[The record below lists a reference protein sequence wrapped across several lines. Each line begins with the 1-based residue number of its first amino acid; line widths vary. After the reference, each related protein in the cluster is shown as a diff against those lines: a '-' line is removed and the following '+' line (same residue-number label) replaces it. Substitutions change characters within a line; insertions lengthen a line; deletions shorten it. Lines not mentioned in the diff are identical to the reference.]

1 MSKNQYTLLVF
12 SIIGILLLIPGYGVH
27 FFEQIWNFPGNL
39 FSDDFK
45 ESFPLATI
53 PLMVIS
59 LLGTGM
65 YMTFKLGF
73 PQLTRIIHG
82 IKVTRGDYDSTED
95 EGDLNHFKA
104 LSTALAATVGI
115 GNIAGVAIAI
125 QIGGPGALFWMW
137 ISAIVGMATKF
148 FTCSLGIMYRGY
160 DSDNVL
166 QGGPMYVIEQG
177 MGKKFK
183 FLSYWFSI
191 AGLVGCLS
199 LLQANQLTQ
208 IMSDYVAKSFE
219 IEKSFNLNLT
229 IGIVIAL
236 IVSLV
241 IFGGLSRIAEVA
253 SKIVPFMVIIYLLS
267 GLFIVLSNATLI
279 PSIFSNIFS
288 SAFNGSS
295 VAGGFAGT
303 AIVISQGFRRAAFS
317 NEAGMGTEVMA
328 IGASKNNQP
337 IKSGLV
343 AMIGPLI
350 DTIIVCTIT
359 GLVILLSSEWIEG
372 SYSGVSLTQKSFSN
386 YLGLAGDY
394 ILIFS
399 VATFTLSTMFGYSY
413 YGCKCASYLFGTN
426 SKFYYRIFYILTLVI
441 GSVLSLDLAVNIVDA
456 MFALMAFPTMISAL
470 YLAPN
475 IKKEANRYFASIK
488 DN

>member
-1 MSKNQYTLLVF
+1 MEIINNFFAELSNFLWGNFGVANLV
-12 SIIGILLLIPGYGVH
+12 IGGGVFFLIYSRLTPFRYLKHAFEILLGKH
-27 FFEQIWNFPGNL
+27 
-39 FSDDFK
+39 DD
-45 ESFPLATI
+45 P
-53 PLMVIS
+53 
-59 LLGTGM
+59 
-65 YMTFKLGF
+65 
-73 PQLTRIIHG
+73 
-82 IKVTRGDYDSTED
+82 DD
-95 EGDLNHFKA
+95 EGQISHFQA
-104 LSTALAATVGI
+104 LSTALSSTVGI
-115 GNIAGVAIAI
+115 GNIAGVAVAI
-125 QIGGPGALFWMW
+125 SLGGPGALFWMW

-208 IMSDYVAKSFE
+208 IMSDYVVKSFE
-219 IEKSFNLNLT
+219 IEQTFNLNLT

-253 SKIVPFMVIIYLLS
+253 SKIVPFMVMVYLLS
-267 GLFIVLSNATLI
+267 GLFIVLSNASSI
-279 PSIFSNIFS
+279 PAIFSNIFS

-372 SYSGVSLTQKSFSN
+372 TFSGVSLTQKSFSN

-426 SKFYYRIFYILTLVI
+426 SKFYYRIFYVLTLVL

-475 IKKEANRYFASIK
+475 IKKEANKYFASIK

>member
-1 MSKNQYTLLVF
+1 MDIINNFFAELSNFLWGNFGVANLV
-12 SIIGILLLIPGYGVH
+12 IGGGVFFLIYSRLTPFRYFKHAFEILLGKH
-27 FFEQIWNFPGNL
+27 
-39 FSDDFK
+39 DD
-45 ESFPLATI
+45 P
-53 PLMVIS
+53 
-59 LLGTGM
+59 
-65 YMTFKLGF
+65 
-73 PQLTRIIHG
+73 
-82 IKVTRGDYDSTED
+82 DD
-95 EGDLNHFKA
+95 EGQISHFQA
-104 LSTALAATVGI
+104 LSTALSSTVGI
-115 GNIAGVAIAI
+115 GNIAGVAVAI
-125 QIGGPGALFWMW
+125 SLGGPGALFWMW

-208 IMSDYVAKSFE
+208 IMSDYVVKSFD
-219 IEKSFNLNLT
+219 IEQSFNLNLI
-229 IGIVIAL
+229 IGIIIAIL
-236 IVSLV
+236 VSSV

-253 SKIVPFMVIIYLLS
+253 SKIVPFMVMVYLLS
-267 GLFIVLSNATLI
+267 GLFIVLSNASSI
-279 PSIFSNIFS
+279 PAIFSNIFT

-372 SYSGVSLTQKSFSN
+372 TYSGVSLTQKSFSN

-413 YGCKCASYLFGTN
+413 YGCKCASYLFGAN
-426 SKFYYRIFYILTLVI
+426 SKFYYRIFYVLTLVL

-475 IKKEANRYFASIK
+475 IKKEANRYFASIEE
-488 DN
+488 N

>member
-1 MSKNQYTLLVF
+1 MDIINNFFAELSNFLWGNFGVANLV
-12 SIIGILLLIPGYGVH
+12 IGGGIFFLIYSRLTPFRYFKHAFEILLGKHDNP
-27 FFEQIWNFPGNL
+27 
-39 FSDDFK
+39 
-45 ESFPLATI
+45 
-53 PLMVIS
+53 
-59 LLGTGM
+59 
-65 YMTFKLGF
+65 
-73 PQLTRIIHG
+73 
-82 IKVTRGDYDSTED
+82 ED
-95 EGDLNHFKA
+95 EGQISHFQA
-104 LSTALAATVGI
+104 LSTALSSTVGI
-115 GNIAGVAIAI
+115 GNIAGVAVAI
-125 QIGGPGALFWMW
+125 SLGGPGALFWMW

-160 DSDNVL
+160 DSENVL
-166 QGGPMYVIEQG
+166 QGGPMYVIEYG

-208 IMSDYVAKSFE
+208 IMSDYVVKSLN
-219 IEKSFNLNLT
+219 IEQSFNLNLI
-229 IGIVIAL
+229 IGIIIAIL
-236 IVSLV
+236 VSSV
-241 IFGGLSRIAEVA
+241 IFGGLNRIAEVA
-253 SKIVPFMVIIYLLS
+253 SKIVPFMVIVYLLS
-267 GLFIVLSNATLI
+267 GLFIVLSNASLV
-279 PSIFSNIFS
+279 PAIFSNIFS

-359 GLVILLSSEWIEG
+359 GLVILLSGEWIEG
-372 SYSGVSLTQKSFSN
+372 TYSGVSLTQKSFSN

-413 YGCKCASYLFGTN
+413 YGCKCASYLFGAN
-426 SKFYYRIFYILTLVI
+426 SKFYYRIFYVLTLVL

>member
-1 MSKNQYTLLVF
+1 MDIINNFFAELSNFLWGNFGVANLV
-12 SIIGILLLIPGYGVH
+12 IGGGVFFLIYSRLTPFRYFKHAFEILLGKH
-27 FFEQIWNFPGNL
+27 
-39 FSDDFK
+39 DD
-45 ESFPLATI
+45 P
-53 PLMVIS
+53 
-59 LLGTGM
+59 
-65 YMTFKLGF
+65 
-73 PQLTRIIHG
+73 
-82 IKVTRGDYDSTED
+82 DD
-95 EGDLNHFKA
+95 EGQISHFQA
-104 LSTALAATVGI
+104 LSTALSSTVGI
-115 GNIAGVAIAI
+115 GNIAGVAVAI
-125 QIGGPGALFWMW
+125 SLGGPGALFWMW

-208 IMSDYVAKSFE
+208 IMSDYVVKSFD
-219 IEKSFNLNLT
+219 IEQSFNLNLI
-229 IGIVIAL
+229 IGIIIAIL
-236 IVSLV
+236 VSSV

-253 SKIVPFMVIIYLLS
+253 SKIVPFMVMVYLLS
-267 GLFIVLSNATLI
+267 GLFIVLSNASSI
-279 PSIFSNIFS
+279 PAIFSNIFS

-372 SYSGVSLTQKSFSN
+372 TYSGVSLTQKSFSN

-413 YGCKCASYLFGTN
+413 YGCKCASYL
-426 SKFYYRIFYILTLVI
+426 IWC
-441 GSVLSLDLAVNIVDA
+441 
-456 MFALMAFPTMISAL
+456 
-470 YLAPN
+470 
-475 IKKEANRYFASIK
+475 
-488 DN
+488 

>member
-1 MSKNQYTLLVF
+1 MDIINNFFAELSNFLWGNFGVANLV
-12 SIIGILLLIPGYGVH
+12 IGGGVFFLIYSRLTPFRYFKHAFEILLGKH
-27 FFEQIWNFPGNL
+27 
-39 FSDDFK
+39 DD
-45 ESFPLATI
+45 P
-53 PLMVIS
+53 
-59 LLGTGM
+59 
-65 YMTFKLGF
+65 
-73 PQLTRIIHG
+73 
-82 IKVTRGDYDSTED
+82 DD
-95 EGDLNHFKA
+95 EGQISHFQA
-104 LSTALAATVGI
+104 LSTALSSTVGI
-115 GNIAGVAIAI
+115 GNIAGVAVAI
-125 QIGGPGALFWMW
+125 SLGGPGALFWMW

-177 MGKKFK
+177 MGKNFK

-208 IMSDYVAKSFE
+208 IMSDYVVKSFD
-219 IEKSFNLNLT
+219 IEQSFNLNLI
-229 IGIVIAL
+229 IGIIIAIL
-236 IVSLV
+236 VSSV

-253 SKIVPFMVIIYLLS
+253 SKIVPFMVMVYLLS
-267 GLFIVLSNATLI
+267 GLFIVLSNASSI
-279 PSIFSNIFS
+279 PAIFSNIFT

-372 SYSGVSLTQKSFSN
+372 TYSGVSLTQKSFSN

-413 YGCKCASYLFGTN
+413 YGCKCASYLFGAN
-426 SKFYYRIFYILTLVI
+426 SKFYYRIFYVLTLVV

-475 IKKEANRYFASIK
+475 IKKEANKYFASIE
-488 DN
+488 DNK

>member
-1 MSKNQYTLLVF
+1 
-12 SIIGILLLIPGYGVH
+12 
-27 FFEQIWNFPGNL
+27 
-39 FSDDFK
+39 
-45 ESFPLATI
+45 
-53 PLMVIS
+53 
-59 LLGTGM
+59 
-65 YMTFKLGF
+65 
-73 PQLTRIIHG
+73 
-82 IKVTRGDYDSTED
+82 
-95 EGDLNHFKA
+95 
-104 LSTALAATVGI
+104 
-115 GNIAGVAIAI
+115 
-125 QIGGPGALFWMW
+125 MW

-208 IMSDYVAKSFE
+208 IMSDYVVKSFG
-219 IEKSFNLNLT
+219 IEQTFNLNLT

-253 SKIVPFMVIIYLLS
+253 SKIVPFMVIVYLLS
-267 GLFIVLSNATLI
+267 GLFIVLSNASLI
-279 PSIFSNIFS
+279 PAIFSNIFS

-372 SYSGVSLTQKSFSN
+372 TFSGVSLTQKSFSN

-426 SKFYYRIFYILTLVI
+426 SKFYYRIFYVLTLVL

>member
-1 MSKNQYTLLVF
+1 MDIINNFFAELSNFLWGNFGVANLV
-12 SIIGILLLIPGYGVH
+12 IGGGIFFLIYSRLTPFRYFKHAFEILLGKH
-27 FFEQIWNFPGNL
+27 
-39 FSDDFK
+39 DD
-45 ESFPLATI
+45 P
-53 PLMVIS
+53 
-59 LLGTGM
+59 
-65 YMTFKLGF
+65 
-73 PQLTRIIHG
+73 
-82 IKVTRGDYDSTED
+82 DD
-95 EGDLNHFKA
+95 EGQISHFQA
-104 LSTALAATVGI
+104 LSTALSSTVGI
-115 GNIAGVAIAI
+115 GNIAGVAVAI
-125 QIGGPGALFWMW
+125 SLGGPGALFWMW

-166 QGGPMYVIEQG
+166 QGGPMYVIEKG

-208 IMSDYVAKSFE
+208 IMSDYVAKSFD
-219 IEKSFNLNLT
+219 IEQSFNLNLI
-229 IGIVIAL
+229 IGIIIAIL
-236 IVSLV
+236 VSSV

-253 SKIVPFMVIIYLLS
+253 SKIVPFMVMVYLLS
-267 GLFIVLSNATLI
+267 GLFIVLSNASLI
-279 PSIFSNIFS
+279 PAIFSNIFT

-372 SYSGVSLTQKSFSN
+372 TYSGVSLTQKSFSN

-413 YGCKCASYLFGTN
+413 YGCKCASYLFGAN
-426 SKFYYRIFYILTLVI
+426 SKFYYRIFYVLTLVL

-475 IKKEANRYFASIK
+475 IKKEANKYFASIK
-488 DN
+488 EN

>member
-1 MSKNQYTLLVF
+1 MDIINNFFAELSNFLWGNFGVANLV
-12 SIIGILLLIPGYGVH
+12 IGGGIFFLIYSRLTPFRYFKHAFEILLGKHDNP
-27 FFEQIWNFPGNL
+27 
-39 FSDDFK
+39 
-45 ESFPLATI
+45 
-53 PLMVIS
+53 
-59 LLGTGM
+59 
-65 YMTFKLGF
+65 
-73 PQLTRIIHG
+73 
-82 IKVTRGDYDSTED
+82 ED
-95 EGDLNHFKA
+95 EGQISHFQA
-104 LSTALAATVGI
+104 LSTALSSTVGI
-115 GNIAGVAIAI
+115 GNIAGVAVAI
-125 QIGGPGALFWMW
+125 SLGGPGALFWMW

-160 DSDNVL
+160 DSENVL
-166 QGGPMYVIEQG
+166 QGGPMYVIEHG

-208 IMSDYVAKSFE
+208 IMSDYVVKSLN
-219 IEKSFNLNLT
+219 IEQSFNLNLI
-229 IGIVIAL
+229 IGIIIAIL
-236 IVSLV
+236 VSSV
-241 IFGGLSRIAEVA
+241 IFGGLNRIAEVA
-253 SKIVPFMVIIYLLS
+253 SKIVPFMVIVYLLS
-267 GLFIVLSNATLI
+267 GLFIVLSNASLI
-279 PSIFSNIFS
+279 PAIFSNIFS

-359 GLVILLSSEWIEG
+359 GLVILLSGEWIEG
-372 SYSGVSLTQKSFSN
+372 TYSGVSLTQKSFSN

-413 YGCKCASYLFGTN
+413 YGCKCASYLFGAN
-426 SKFYYRIFYILTLVI
+426 SKFYYRIFYVLTLVL

>member
-1 MSKNQYTLLVF
+1 MDIINNFFAELSNFLWGNFGVANLV
-12 SIIGILLLIPGYGVH
+12 IGGGIFFLIYSRLTPFRYFKHAFEILLGKH
-27 FFEQIWNFPGNL
+27 
-39 FSDDFK
+39 DD
-45 ESFPLATI
+45 P
-53 PLMVIS
+53 
-59 LLGTGM
+59 
-65 YMTFKLGF
+65 
-73 PQLTRIIHG
+73 
-82 IKVTRGDYDSTED
+82 DD
-95 EGDLNHFKA
+95 EGQISHFQA
-104 LSTALAATVGI
+104 LSTALSSTVGI
-115 GNIAGVAIAI
+115 GNIAGVAVAI
-125 QIGGPGALFWMW
+125 SLGGPGALFWMW

-160 DSDNVL
+160 DSENVL
-166 QGGPMYVIEQG
+166 QGGPMYVIEHG

-208 IMSDYVAKSFE
+208 IMSDYAVKSFNFE
-219 IEKSFNLNLT
+219 QSFNLNLI
-229 IGIVIAL
+229 IGIIIAI
-236 IVSLV
+236 IVSMV

-253 SKIVPFMVIIYLLS
+253 SKIVPFMVVVYLVS
-267 GLFIVLSNATLI
+267 GLFIVLSNISSIPLI
-279 PSIFSNIFS
+279 FANIFS

-359 GLVILLSSEWIEG
+359 GLVILLSSDWIEG
-372 SYSGVSLTQKSFSN
+372 AYSGVSLTQKSFSN
-386 YLGLAGDY
+386 YLGSLGDY
-394 ILIFS
+394 VLIFS

-413 YGCKCASYLFGTN
+413 YGCKCASYLFGAS
-426 SKFYYRIFYILTLVI
+426 SKFY
-441 GSVLSLDLAVNIVDA
+441 
-456 MFALMAFPTMISAL
+456 
-470 YLAPN
+470 
-475 IKKEANRYFASIK
+475 
-488 DN
+488 

>member
-1 MSKNQYTLLVF
+1 MDIINNFFAELSNFLWGNFGVANLVIGGGVFFLIYSKLTPFRYF
-12 SIIGILLLIPGYGVH
+12 KHAFEILLGKH
-27 FFEQIWNFPGNL
+27 
-39 FSDDFK
+39 DD
-45 ESFPLATI
+45 P
-53 PLMVIS
+53 
-59 LLGTGM
+59 
-65 YMTFKLGF
+65 
-73 PQLTRIIHG
+73 
-82 IKVTRGDYDSTED
+82 DD
-95 EGDLNHFKA
+95 EGQISHFQA
-104 LSTALAATVGI
+104 LSTALSSTVGI
-115 GNIAGVAIAI
+115 GNIAGVAVAI
-125 QIGGPGALFWMW
+125 SLGGPGALFWMW

-177 MGKKFK
+177 MGKNFK

-208 IMSDYVAKSFE
+208 IMSDYVVKSFD
-219 IEKSFNLNLT
+219 IEQSFNLNLI
-229 IGIVIAL
+229 IGIIIAIL
-236 IVSLV
+236 VSSV

-253 SKIVPFMVIIYLLS
+253 SKIVPFMVMVYLFS
-267 GLFIVLSNATLI
+267 GLFIVLSNASSI
-279 PSIFSNIFS
+279 PAIFSNIFT

-372 SYSGVSLTQKSFSN
+372 TYSGVSLTQKSFSN

-413 YGCKCASYLFGTN
+413 YGCKCASYLFGAN
-426 SKFYYRIFYILTLVI
+426 SKFYYRIFYVLTLVL

-456 MFALMAFPTMISAL
+456 MFALMALPTMISAL

>member
-1 MSKNQYTLLVF
+1 MDIINNFFAELSNFLWGNFGVANLVIGGGVFFLIYSKLTPFRYF
-12 SIIGILLLIPGYGVH
+12 KHAFEILLGKH
-27 FFEQIWNFPGNL
+27 
-39 FSDDFK
+39 DD
-45 ESFPLATI
+45 P
-53 PLMVIS
+53 
-59 LLGTGM
+59 
-65 YMTFKLGF
+65 
-73 PQLTRIIHG
+73 
-82 IKVTRGDYDSTED
+82 DD
-95 EGDLNHFKA
+95 EGQISHFQA
-104 LSTALAATVGI
+104 LSTALSSTVGI
-115 GNIAGVAIAI
+115 GNIAGVAVAI
-125 QIGGPGALFWMW
+125 SLGGPGALFWMW

-177 MGKKFK
+177 MGKNFK

-208 IMSDYVAKSFE
+208 IMSDYVVKSFD
-219 IEKSFNLNLT
+219 IEQSFNLNLI
-229 IGIVIAL
+229 IGIIIAIL
-236 IVSLV
+236 VSSV

-253 SKIVPFMVIIYLLS
+253 SKIVPFMVIVYLLS
-267 GLFIVLSNATLI
+267 GLFIVLSNASSI
-279 PSIFSNIFS
+279 PAIFSNIFT

-372 SYSGVSLTQKSFSN
+372 TYSGVSLTQKSFSN

-413 YGCKCASYLFGTN
+413 YGCKCASYLFGAN
-426 SKFYYRIFYILTLVI
+426 SKFYYRIFYVLTLVV

-475 IKKEANRYFASIK
+475 IKKEANKYFASIE
-488 DN
+488 DNK

>member
-1 MSKNQYTLLVF
+1 MDIINNFFAELSNFLWGNFGVANLV
-12 SIIGILLLIPGYGVH
+12 IGGGVFFLIYSRLSPFRYFKHAFEILLGKH
-27 FFEQIWNFPGNL
+27 
-39 FSDDFK
+39 DD
-45 ESFPLATI
+45 P
-53 PLMVIS
+53 
-59 LLGTGM
+59 
-65 YMTFKLGF
+65 
-73 PQLTRIIHG
+73 
-82 IKVTRGDYDSTED
+82 DD
-95 EGDLNHFKA
+95 EGQISHFQA
-104 LSTALAATVGI
+104 LSTALSSTVGI
-115 GNIAGVAIAI
+115 GNIAGVAVAI
-125 QIGGPGALFWMW
+125 SLGGPGALFWMW

-208 IMSDYVAKSFE
+208 IMSDYVVKSFNVE
-219 IEKSFNLNLT
+219 QSFNLNLM
-229 IGIVIAL
+229 IGIIIAIL
-236 IVSLV
+236 VSSV

-253 SKIVPFMVIIYLLS
+253 SKIVPFMVIVYLLS
-267 GLFIVLSNATLI
+267 GLFIVLSNASSI
-279 PSIFSNIFS
+279 PAIFSNIFT

-359 GLVILLSSEWIEG
+359 GLVILLSNEWIERT
-372 SYSGVSLTQKSFSN
+372 YSGVSLTQKSFSN

-413 YGCKCASYLFGTN
+413 YGCKCASYLFGAN
-426 SKFYYRIFYILTLVI
+426 SKFYYRIFYVLTLVL

>member
-1 MSKNQYTLLVF
+1 
-12 SIIGILLLIPGYGVH
+12 
-27 FFEQIWNFPGNL
+27 
-39 FSDDFK
+39 
-45 ESFPLATI
+45 
-53 PLMVIS
+53 
-59 LLGTGM
+59 
-65 YMTFKLGF
+65 
-73 PQLTRIIHG
+73 
-82 IKVTRGDYDSTED
+82 
-95 EGDLNHFKA
+95 
-104 LSTALAATVGI
+104 
-115 GNIAGVAIAI
+115 
-125 QIGGPGALFWMW
+125 
-137 ISAIVGMATKF
+137 
-148 FTCSLGIMYRGY
+148 MYRGY

-208 IMSDYVAKSFE
+208 IMSDYVVKSFD
-219 IEKSFNLNLT
+219 IEQSFNLNLI
-229 IGIVIAL
+229 IGIIIAIL
-236 IVSLV
+236 VSSV

-253 SKIVPFMVIIYLLS
+253 SKIVPFMVMVYLLS
-267 GLFIVLSNATLI
+267 GLFIVLSNASSI
-279 PSIFSNIFS
+279 PAIFSNIFT

-372 SYSGVSLTQKSFSN
+372 TYSGVSLTQKSFSN

-426 SKFYYRIFYILTLVI
+426 SKFYYRIFYVLTLVL

>member
-1 MSKNQYTLLVF
+1 MDIINNFFAELSNFLWGNFGVANLVIGGGVFFLIYSKLTPFRYF
-12 SIIGILLLIPGYGVH
+12 KHAFEILLGKH
-27 FFEQIWNFPGNL
+27 
-39 FSDDFK
+39 DD
-45 ESFPLATI
+45 P
-53 PLMVIS
+53 
-59 LLGTGM
+59 
-65 YMTFKLGF
+65 
-73 PQLTRIIHG
+73 
-82 IKVTRGDYDSTED
+82 DD
-95 EGDLNHFKA
+95 EGQISHFQA
-104 LSTALAATVGI
+104 LSTALSSTVGI
-115 GNIAGVAIAI
+115 GNIAGVAVAI
-125 QIGGPGALFWMW
+125 SLGGPGALFWMW

-208 IMSDYVAKSFE
+208 IMSDYVVKSFDVE
-219 IEKSFNLNLT
+219 QSFNLNLM
-229 IGIVIAL
+229 IGIIIAIL
-236 IVSLV
+236 VSSV

-253 SKIVPFMVIIYLLS
+253 SKIVPFMVMVYLLS
-267 GLFIVLSNATLI
+267 GLFIVLSNASSI
-279 PSIFSNIFS
+279 PAIFSNIFT

-372 SYSGVSLTQKSFSN
+372 TYSGVSLTQKSFSN

-413 YGCKCASYLFGTN
+413 YGCKCASYLFGAN
-426 SKFYYRIFYILTLVI
+426 SKFYYRIFYVLTLVL

-488 DN
+488 EN

>member
-1 MSKNQYTLLVF
+1 MDIINNFFAELSNFLWGNFGVANLV
-12 SIIGILLLIPGYGVH
+12 IGGGIFFLIYSRLTPFRYFKHAFEILLGKHDNP
-27 FFEQIWNFPGNL
+27 
-39 FSDDFK
+39 
-45 ESFPLATI
+45 
-53 PLMVIS
+53 
-59 LLGTGM
+59 
-65 YMTFKLGF
+65 
-73 PQLTRIIHG
+73 
-82 IKVTRGDYDSTED
+82 ED
-95 EGDLNHFKA
+95 EGQISHFQA
-104 LSTALAATVGI
+104 LSTALSSTVGI
-115 GNIAGVAIAI
+115 GNIAGVAVAI
-125 QIGGPGALFWMW
+125 SLGGPGALFWMW

-160 DSDNVL
+160 DSENVL
-166 QGGPMYVIEQG
+166 QGGPMYVIEYG

-208 IMSDYVAKSFE
+208 IMSDYVVKSLN
-219 IEKSFNLNLT
+219 IEQSFNLNL
-229 IGIVIAL
+229 ILGIIIAIL
-236 IVSLV
+236 VSSV
-241 IFGGLSRIAEVA
+241 IFGGLNRIAEVA
-253 SKIVPFMVIIYLLS
+253 SKIVPFMVIVYLLS
-267 GLFIVLSNATLI
+267 GLFIVLSNASLI
-279 PSIFSNIFS
+279 PAIFSNIFS

-359 GLVILLSSEWIEG
+359 GLVILLSGEWIEG
-372 SYSGVSLTQKSFSN
+372 TYSGVSLTQKSFSN

-413 YGCKCASYLFGTN
+413 YGCKCASYLFGAN
-426 SKFYYRIFYILTLVI
+426 SKFYYRIFYVLTLVL

>member
-1 MSKNQYTLLVF
+1 MEIINNFFAELSNFLWGNFGVANLVIGGGVFFLIYSKLNPFRYF
-12 SIIGILLLIPGYGVH
+12 KHAFEILLGKH
-27 FFEQIWNFPGNL
+27 
-39 FSDDFK
+39 DD
-45 ESFPLATI
+45 P
-53 PLMVIS
+53 
-59 LLGTGM
+59 
-65 YMTFKLGF
+65 
-73 PQLTRIIHG
+73 
-82 IKVTRGDYDSTED
+82 DD
-95 EGDLNHFKA
+95 EGQISHFQA
-104 LSTALAATVGI
+104 LSTALSSTVGI
-115 GNIAGVAIAI
+115 GNIAGVAVAI
-125 QIGGPGALFWMW
+125 SLGGPGALFWMW

-219 IEKSFNLNLT
+219 IEQSFNLNLT

-241 IFGGLSRIAEVA
+241 IFGVLSRIAEVA

-413 YGCKCASYLFGTN
+413 YGCKCASYLFGAN
-426 SKFYYRIFYILTLVI
+426 SKFYYRIFYVLTLVL

>member
-1 MSKNQYTLLVF
+1 MDIINNFFAELSNFLWGNFGVANLV
-12 SIIGILLLIPGYGVH
+12 IGGGVFFLIYSRLTPFRYFKHAFEILLGKH
-27 FFEQIWNFPGNL
+27 
-39 FSDDFK
+39 DD
-45 ESFPLATI
+45 P
-53 PLMVIS
+53 
-59 LLGTGM
+59 
-65 YMTFKLGF
+65 
-73 PQLTRIIHG
+73 
-82 IKVTRGDYDSTED
+82 DD
-95 EGDLNHFKA
+95 EGQISHFQA
-104 LSTALAATVGI
+104 LSTALSSTVGI
-115 GNIAGVAIAI
+115 GNIAGVAVAI
-125 QIGGPGALFWMW
+125 SLGGPGALFWMW

-208 IMSDYVAKSFE
+208 IMSDYVVKSFD
-219 IEKSFNLNLT
+219 IEQSFNLNLI
-229 IGIVIAL
+229 IGIIIAIL
-236 IVSLV
+236 VSSV

-253 SKIVPFMVIIYLLS
+253 SKIVPFMVMVYLLS
-267 GLFIVLSNATLI
+267 GLFIVLSNVSSI
-279 PSIFSNIFS
+279 PAIFANIFS

-372 SYSGVSLTQKSFSN
+372 TYSGVSLTQKSFSN
-386 YLGLAGDY
+386 YLGIAGDY

-413 YGCKCASYLFGTN
+413 YGCKCASYLFGAN
-426 SKFYYRIFYILTLVI
+426 SKFYYRIFYVLTLVL

-475 IKKEANRYFASIK
+475 IKKEANRYFATIK
-488 DN
+488 VN

>member
-1 MSKNQYTLLVF
+1 MEIINNFFAELSNFLWGNFGVANLV
-12 SIIGILLLIPGYGVH
+12 IGGGVFFLIYSRLTPFRYFKHAFEILLGKH
-27 FFEQIWNFPGNL
+27 
-39 FSDDFK
+39 DD
-45 ESFPLATI
+45 P
-53 PLMVIS
+53 
-59 LLGTGM
+59 
-65 YMTFKLGF
+65 
-73 PQLTRIIHG
+73 
-82 IKVTRGDYDSTED
+82 DD
-95 EGDLNHFKA
+95 EGQISHFQA
-104 LSTALAATVGI
+104 LSTALSSTVGI
-115 GNIAGVAIAI
+115 GNIAGVAVAI
-125 QIGGPGALFWMW
+125 SLGGPGALFWMW

-208 IMSDYVAKSFE
+208 IMSDYVVKSFD
-219 IEKSFNLNLT
+219 IEQSFNLNLM
-229 IGIVIAL
+229 IGIIIAIL
-236 IVSLV
+236 VSSV

-253 SKIVPFMVIIYLLS
+253 SKIVPFMVIVYLLS
-267 GLFIVLSNATLI
+267 GLFIVLSNASSI
-279 PSIFSNIFS
+279 PAIFSNIFS

-372 SYSGVSLTQKSFSN
+372 TYSGVSLTQKSFSN

-413 YGCKCASYLFGTN
+413 YGCKCASYLFGAN
-426 SKFYYRIFYILTLVI
+426 SKFYYRIFYVLTLVL

>member
-1 MSKNQYTLLVF
+1 
-12 SIIGILLLIPGYGVH
+12 
-27 FFEQIWNFPGNL
+27 
-39 FSDDFK
+39 
-45 ESFPLATI
+45 
-53 PLMVIS
+53 
-59 LLGTGM
+59 
-65 YMTFKLGF
+65 
-73 PQLTRIIHG
+73 
-82 IKVTRGDYDSTED
+82 
-95 EGDLNHFKA
+95 
-104 LSTALAATVGI
+104 
-115 GNIAGVAIAI
+115 
-125 QIGGPGALFWMW
+125 
-137 ISAIVGMATKF
+137 
-148 FTCSLGIMYRGY
+148 MYRGY
-160 DSDNVL
+160 DSENVL
-166 QGGPMYVIEQG
+166 QGGPMYVIEHG

-208 IMSDYVAKSFE
+208 IMSDYAVKSFNFE
-219 IEKSFNLNLT
+219 QSFNLNLI
-229 IGIVIAL
+229 IGIIIAI
-236 IVSLV
+236 IVSMV

-253 SKIVPFMVIIYLLS
+253 SKIVPFMVVVYLVS
-267 GLFIVLSNATLI
+267 GLFIVLSNISSI
-279 PSIFSNIFS
+279 PAIFANIFS

-359 GLVILLSSEWIEG
+359 GLVILLSSDWIEG
-372 SYSGVSLTQKSFSN
+372 AYSGVSLTQKSFSN
-386 YLGLAGDY
+386 YLGSLGDY
-394 ILIFS
+394 VLIFS

-413 YGCKCASYLFGTN
+413 YGCKCASYLFGAS
-426 SKFYYRIFYILTLVI
+426 SKFYYRIFYVLTLI
-441 GSVLSLDLAVNIVDA
+441 LGSVLSLDLAVNIVDA

-475 IKKEANRYFASIK
+475 IKKEANKYFAILK
-488 DN
+488 EKQ

>member
-1 MSKNQYTLLVF
+1 MDIINNFFAELSNFLWGNFGVANLV
-12 SIIGILLLIPGYGVH
+12 IGGGVFFLIYSRLTPFRYFKHAFEILLGKH
-27 FFEQIWNFPGNL
+27 
-39 FSDDFK
+39 DD
-45 ESFPLATI
+45 P
-53 PLMVIS
+53 
-59 LLGTGM
+59 
-65 YMTFKLGF
+65 
-73 PQLTRIIHG
+73 
-82 IKVTRGDYDSTED
+82 DD
-95 EGDLNHFKA
+95 EGQISHFQA
-104 LSTALAATVGI
+104 LSTALSSTVGI
-115 GNIAGVAIAI
+115 GNIAGVAVAI
-125 QIGGPGALFWMW
+125 SLGGPGALFWMW

-208 IMSDYVAKSFE
+208 IMSDYVVKSFN
-219 IEKSFNLNLT
+219 IEQSFNLNLI
-229 IGIVIAL
+229 IGIIIAIL
-236 IVSLV
+236 VSSV

-253 SKIVPFMVIIYLLS
+253 SKIVPFMVMVYLLS
-267 GLFIVLSNATLI
+267 GLFIVLSNASSI
-279 PSIFSNIFS
+279 PAIFSNIFT

-372 SYSGVSLTQKSFSN
+372 TYSGVSLTQKSFSN

-426 SKFYYRIFYILTLVI
+426 SKFYYRIFYVLTLVL

-475 IKKEANRYFASIK
+475 IKKEANRYFASIN

>member
-1 MSKNQYTLLVF
+1 MDIINNFFAELSNFLWGNFGVANLV
-12 SIIGILLLIPGYGVH
+12 IGGGVFFLIYSRLTPFRYFKHAFEILLGKH
-27 FFEQIWNFPGNL
+27 
-39 FSDDFK
+39 DD
-45 ESFPLATI
+45 P
-53 PLMVIS
+53 
-59 LLGTGM
+59 
-65 YMTFKLGF
+65 
-73 PQLTRIIHG
+73 
-82 IKVTRGDYDSTED
+82 DD
-95 EGDLNHFKA
+95 EGQISHFQA
-104 LSTALAATVGI
+104 LSTALSSTVGI
-115 GNIAGVAIAI
+115 GNIAGVAVAI
-125 QIGGPGALFWMW
+125 SLGGPGALFWMW

-208 IMSDYVAKSFE
+208 IMSDYVVKSFNVE
-219 IEKSFNLNLT
+219 QSFNLNLM
-229 IGIVIAL
+229 IGIIIAIL
-236 IVSLV
+236 VSSV

-253 SKIVPFMVIIYLLS
+253 SKIVPFMVIVYLLS
-267 GLFIVLSNATLI
+267 GLFIVLSNASSI
-279 PSIFSNIFS
+279 PAIFSNIFT

-372 SYSGVSLTQKSFSN
+372 TYSGVSLTQKSFSN

-413 YGCKCASYLFGTN
+413 YGCKCASYLFGAN
-426 SKFYYRIFYILTLVI
+426 SKFYYRIFYVLTLVL

-488 DN
+488 EN

>member
-1 MSKNQYTLLVF
+1 MEIINNFFAELSNFLWGNFGVANLV
-12 SIIGILLLIPGYGVH
+12 IGGGVFFLVYSRLTPFRYFKHAFEILLGKH
-27 FFEQIWNFPGNL
+27 
-39 FSDDFK
+39 DD
-45 ESFPLATI
+45 P
-53 PLMVIS
+53 
-59 LLGTGM
+59 
-65 YMTFKLGF
+65 
-73 PQLTRIIHG
+73 
-82 IKVTRGDYDSTED
+82 DD
-95 EGDLNHFKA
+95 EGQISHFQA
-104 LSTALAATVGI
+104 LSTALSSTVGI
-115 GNIAGVAIAI
+115 GNIAGVAVAI
-125 QIGGPGALFWMW
+125 SLGGPGALFWMW

-426 SKFYYRIFYILTLVI
+426 SKFYYRIFYVLTLVL

-488 DN
+488 EN

>member
-1 MSKNQYTLLVF
+1 MDIINNFFAELSNFLWGNFGVANLV
-12 SIIGILLLIPGYGVH
+12 IGGGVFFLIYSRLTPFRYFKHAFEILLGKH
-27 FFEQIWNFPGNL
+27 
-39 FSDDFK
+39 DD
-45 ESFPLATI
+45 P
-53 PLMVIS
+53 
-59 LLGTGM
+59 
-65 YMTFKLGF
+65 
-73 PQLTRIIHG
+73 
-82 IKVTRGDYDSTED
+82 DD
-95 EGDLNHFKA
+95 EGQISHFQA
-104 LSTALAATVGI
+104 LSTALSSTVGI
-115 GNIAGVAIAI
+115 GNIAGVAVAI
-125 QIGGPGALFWMW
+125 SLGGPGALFWMW

-208 IMSDYVAKSFE
+208 IMSDYVVKSFD
-219 IEKSFNLNLT
+219 IEQSFNLNLM
-229 IGIVIAL
+229 IGIIIAIL
-236 IVSLV
+236 VSSV

-253 SKIVPFMVIIYLLS
+253 SKIVPFMVIVYLLS
-267 GLFIVLSNATLI
+267 GLFIVLSNASSI
-279 PSIFSNIFS
+279 PAIFSNIFT

-413 YGCKCASYLFGTN
+413 YGCKCASYLFGAN
-426 SKFYYRIFYILTLVI
+426 SKFYYRIFYVLTLI
-441 GSVLSLDLAVNIVDA
+441 LGSVLSLDLAVNIVDA

>member
-1 MSKNQYTLLVF
+1 MDIINNFFAELSNFLWGNFGVANLV
-12 SIIGILLLIPGYGVH
+12 IGGGVFFLIYSRLTPFRYFKHAFEILLGKH
-27 FFEQIWNFPGNL
+27 
-39 FSDDFK
+39 DD
-45 ESFPLATI
+45 P
-53 PLMVIS
+53 
-59 LLGTGM
+59 
-65 YMTFKLGF
+65 
-73 PQLTRIIHG
+73 
-82 IKVTRGDYDSTED
+82 DD
-95 EGDLNHFKA
+95 EGQISHFQA
-104 LSTALAATVGI
+104 LSTALSSTVGI
-115 GNIAGVAIAI
+115 GNIAGVAVAI
-125 QIGGPGALFWMW
+125 SLGGPGALFWMW

-208 IMSDYVAKSFE
+208 IMSDYVVKSFD
-219 IEKSFNLNLT
+219 IEQSFNLNLI
-229 IGIVIAL
+229 IGIIIAIL
-236 IVSLV
+236 VSSV

-253 SKIVPFMVIIYLLS
+253 SKIVPFMVMVYLLS
-267 GLFIVLSNATLI
+267 GLFIVLSNASSI
-279 PSIFSNIFS
+279 PAIFSNIFS

-372 SYSGVSLTQKSFSN
+372 TYSGVSLTQKSFSN

-413 YGCKCASYLFGTN
+413 YGCKCASYLFGAN
-426 SKFYYRIFYILTLVI
+426 SKFYYRIFYVLTLVL

-475 IKKEANRYFASIK
+475 IKKEANKYFASIK
-488 DN
+488 EN

>member
-1 MSKNQYTLLVF
+1 MDIINNFFAELSNFLWGNFGVANLVIGGGVFFLIYSKLTPFRYF
-12 SIIGILLLIPGYGVH
+12 KHAFEILLGKH
-27 FFEQIWNFPGNL
+27 
-39 FSDDFK
+39 DD
-45 ESFPLATI
+45 P
-53 PLMVIS
+53 
-59 LLGTGM
+59 
-65 YMTFKLGF
+65 
-73 PQLTRIIHG
+73 
-82 IKVTRGDYDSTED
+82 DD
-95 EGDLNHFKA
+95 EGQISHFQA
-104 LSTALAATVGI
+104 LSTALSSTVGI
-115 GNIAGVAIAI
+115 GNIAGVAVAI
-125 QIGGPGALFWMW
+125 SLGGPGALFWMW

-208 IMSDYVAKSFE
+208 IMSDYVVKSFD
-219 IEKSFNLNLT
+219 IEQSFNLNLI
-229 IGIVIAL
+229 IGIIIAIL
-236 IVSLV
+236 VSSV

-253 SKIVPFMVIIYLLS
+253 SKIVPFMVMVYLLS
-267 GLFIVLSNATLI
+267 GLFIVLSNASSI
-279 PSIFSNIFS
+279 PAIFSNIFS

-372 SYSGVSLTQKSFSN
+372 TFSGVSLTQKSFSN

-413 YGCKCASYLFGTN
+413 YGCKCASYLFGAN
-426 SKFYYRIFYILTLVI
+426 SKFYYRIFYVLTLVL

>member
-1 MSKNQYTLLVF
+1 MDIINNFFAELSNFLWGNFGVANLV
-12 SIIGILLLIPGYGVH
+12 IGGGIFFLIYSRLTPFRYFKHAFEILLGKH
-27 FFEQIWNFPGNL
+27 
-39 FSDDFK
+39 DD
-45 ESFPLATI
+45 P
-53 PLMVIS
+53 
-59 LLGTGM
+59 
-65 YMTFKLGF
+65 
-73 PQLTRIIHG
+73 
-82 IKVTRGDYDSTED
+82 DD
-95 EGDLNHFKA
+95 EGQISHFQA
-104 LSTALAATVGI
+104 LSTALSSTVGI
-115 GNIAGVAIAI
+115 GNIAGVAVAI
-125 QIGGPGALFWMW
+125 SLGGPGALFWMW
-137 ISAIVGMATKF
+137 ISALVGMATKF

-208 IMSDYVAKSFE
+208 IMSDYVVKSFD
-219 IEKSFNLNLT
+219 IEQSFNLNLI
-229 IGIVIAL
+229 IGIIIAIL
-236 IVSLV
+236 VSSV

-253 SKIVPFMVIIYLLS
+253 SKIVPFMVIVYLLS
-267 GLFIVLSNATLI
+267 GLFIVLSNASSI
-279 PSIFSNIFS
+279 PAIFSNIFS

-372 SYSGVSLTQKSFSN
+372 TYSGVSLTQKSFSN
-386 YLGLAGDY
+386 YLGLVGDY
-394 ILIFS
+394 VLIFS

-413 YGCKCASYLFGTN
+413 YGCKCASYLFGAN
-426 SKFYYRIFYILTLVI
+426 SKFYYRIFYVLTLVL

-475 IKKEANRYFASIK
+475 IKKEANRYFASLK
-488 DN
+488 EN

>member
-1 MSKNQYTLLVF
+1 MDIINNFFAELSNFLWGNFGVANLV
-12 SIIGILLLIPGYGVH
+12 IGGGVFFLIYSRLTPFRYFKHAFEILLGKH
-27 FFEQIWNFPGNL
+27 
-39 FSDDFK
+39 DD
-45 ESFPLATI
+45 P
-53 PLMVIS
+53 
-59 LLGTGM
+59 
-65 YMTFKLGF
+65 
-73 PQLTRIIHG
+73 
-82 IKVTRGDYDSTED
+82 DD
-95 EGDLNHFKA
+95 EGQISHFQA
-104 LSTALAATVGI
+104 LSTALSSTVGI
-115 GNIAGVAIAI
+115 GNIAGVAVAI
-125 QIGGPGALFWMW
+125 SLGGPGALFWMW

-208 IMSDYVAKSFE
+208 IMSDYVVKSFD
-219 IEKSFNLNLT
+219 IEQSFNLNLI
-229 IGIVIAL
+229 IGIIIAIL
-236 IVSLV
+236 VSSV

-253 SKIVPFMVIIYLLS
+253 SKIVPFMVMVYLLS
-267 GLFIVLSNATLI
+267 GLFIVLSNASSI
-279 PSIFSNIFS
+279 PAIFANIFS

-372 SYSGVSLTQKSFSN
+372 TYSGVSLTQKSFSN
-386 YLGLAGDY
+386 YLGIAGDY

-426 SKFYYRIFYILTLVI
+426 AKFYYRIFYVLTLVL